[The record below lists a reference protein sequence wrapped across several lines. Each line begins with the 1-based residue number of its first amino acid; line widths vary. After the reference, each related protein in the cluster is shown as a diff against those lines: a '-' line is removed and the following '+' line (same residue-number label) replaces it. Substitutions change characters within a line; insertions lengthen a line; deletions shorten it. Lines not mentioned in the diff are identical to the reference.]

1 MLKKLK
7 LNASMKDYKIFWT
20 NTPKRCPFHYR
31 GREGRELAQSYPTLW
46 YPMDCSPPGSS
57 IHGIFQ
63 ARVLEWVAI
72 SFSRGSSPPRNR
84 TWVSCIVGRHFTV
97 WATREVLHYRVLECK
112 SRKSRDTWSNSK
124 FGHGVQNETGQ
135 RLTECCQENA
145 LVIANIL
152 FQLPKR
158 WLHVDITRWSIP
170 KSDWLYLQPKMEKL
184 YTASKYKTRSW
195 LWLRS
200 WTPYYQI
207 HLNWRK

>member
-1 MLKKLK
+1 MVLWRITR
-7 LNASMKDYKIFWT
+7 SFRT
-20 NTPKRCPFHYR
+20 NTLKRCPFNYR

-46 YPMDCSPPGSS
+46 DPMDCSPPGSS
-57 IHGIFQ
+57 VHGIFQ
-63 ARVLEWVAI
+63 VRVLKWVAI
-72 SFSRGSSPPRNR
+72 SFSRGSSLPRNR

-97 WATREVLHYRVLECK
+97 WATREILHYTVLECK

-124 FGHGVQNETGQ
+124 FGCGVQNETGQ
-135 RLTECCQENA
+135 RLTEFCQENT

-200 WTPYYQI
+200 WTSYYQI